1 MRKLFKKYGSFIFWL
16 SIILIALYI
25 FFWVVIDGPTIP
37 AYKFFELSLFYIFLI
52 LYLVFFFLGFILHLV
67 LHLSKD
73 SSEEDRERILEFKE
87 QRSRNWYRRSEITVF
102 DKLIFHH
109 GSPFELGDSWESGL
123 FFYFF
128 LLPIMGFFAF
138 GIAFVF
144 IILPLGFISGLILII
159 DEQFGTAWIDYIFYM
174 FDKIFN

>member
-16 SIILIALYI
+16 SIILTALYI
-25 FFWVVIDGPTIP
+25 FFWVVIDGPWVS

-109 GSPFELGDSWESGL
+109 GSPFELGDSWENGL
-123 FFYFF
+123 FFYFLF
-128 LLPIMGFFAF
+128 LPIMGFLAL

-159 DEQFGTAWIDYIFYM
+159 DEQFGTAWFDYVFYM